1 MSSVVIS
8 IYLSIAVSAGP
19 TIWAATAQS
28 WLPPAPA
35 QQQPDPADPQDD
47 AHDDLAEKLIRQSTG
62 RADRGVMDWIQRLM
76 ERSAGALSSDFDPGD
91 QTQATQRKIIS
102 KLDDAIAAAQ
112 RNRSRSNSSG
122 QQSGDKRKS
131 KPQSKKQTKPQDG
144 SATGQA
150 STSTT
155 GGGSADDTRL
165 GDDPRFKESRR
176 GWGHLPA
183 RDRDEVLQGIGESVL
198 EKYRTLI
205 DRYFRAL
212 AEDVDRERE

>member
-1 MSSVVIS
+1 MPSIVIS

-19 TIWAATAQS
+19 FNWASPAHS
-28 WLPPAPA
+28 WLPSAV
-35 QQQPDPADPQDD
+35 QQPDPTDSSADTDE
-47 AHDDLAEKLIRQSTG
+47 DDLAEKLIRQSTG
-62 RADRGVMDWIQRLM
+62 QADRGVMGWIQRLM
-76 ERSAGALSSDFDPGD
+76 ERSAGSLSRDFDPGAT
-91 QTQATQRKIIS
+91 TQATQRKIIS

-112 RNRSRSNSSG
+112 RNRSRSKSSG

-131 KPQSKKQTKPQDG
+131 KPKSKKQGRQQDG
-144 SATGQA
+144 SAAGQA
-150 STSTT
+150 SGDTT
-155 GGGSADDTRL
+155 GSGSADDTRI
-165 GDDPRFKESRR
+165 GGDPRFKESRR

-205 DRYFRAL
+205 DRYFQAL